1 MVTFDHRDAGT
12 AENRW
17 VASQRL
23 GQLEPL
29 DLPAVDRIVV
39 LAAHPD
45 DETLGAAGLL
55 TRLAAAGVAVS
66 VIVAT
71 DGEGSHPQSP
81 TYRPQALALLRRTEL
96 VRALGEVAPRAT
108 LRFLGLPDGGLRE
121 HREQLR
127 RAVEDE
133 VGALAGART
142 ILCAP
147 WRGDGHRDHRIA
159 GEVAADV
166 ASRRRTGMLE
176 YPVWLWHWADPADQ
190 SVPWHQMRRL
200 ALTPDERAA
209 KARALASHG
218 SQTQPLSREP
228 GDEAML
234 GPEMVRHFERD
245 VEVFLVSG
253 GLEREGD
260 RSEHPGDSLGVDF
273 FDTFYEGKKDPW
285 GFESRW
291 YEERK
296 RALTL
301 ASLPRPRF
309 TSGLE
314 IGCSTGVLTA
324 ELAKRCD
331 ELTAVDIA
339 AAPLEKAR
347 ARVGQDVTLLQLATP
362 AQWPQ
367 GRFDLV
373 VLSEVGYY
381 YSADHL
387 EQVITQVLES
397 LTPDGVVV
405 ACHWR
410 HPVAAY
416 PLSGDTVHAALA
428 ARAELGLAARHEEE
442 DFLLEVYARPP
453 VASVAAQTGLL

>member
-1 MVTFDHRDAGT
+1 MVTFDHRDLGT

-23 GQLEPL
+23 GALEAL
-29 DLPAVDRIVV
+29 ELPAVDRFVV
-39 LAAHPD
+39 VAAHPD
-45 DETLGAAGLL
+45 DETLGAAGLVA
-55 TRLAAAGVAVS
+55 RLAAAGVAIS
-66 VIVAT
+66 VIIAT
-71 DGEGSHPQSP
+71 DGESSHPHSP
-81 TYRPQALALLRRTEL
+81 TYQPRELALLRRTEL
-96 VRALGEVAPRAT
+96 VRALGEIAPAAT
-108 LRFLGLPDGGLRE
+108 LRFLALPDGGLRE
-121 HREQLR
+121 HRELLR
-127 RAVEDE
+127 RAVEQE
-133 VGALAGART
+133 VGELTGART

-166 ASRRRTGMLE
+166 AARRRVGLLE
-176 YPVWLWHWADPADQ
+176 YPVWLWHWGDPSDE
-190 SVPWHQMRRL
+190 SIPWQQMRRL
-200 ALTPDERAA
+200 NLTLDERAA
-209 KARALASHG
+209 KARALGAHC
-218 SQTQPLSREP
+218 SQTQPLSASP
-228 GDEAML
+228 GDEALL

-245 VEVFLVSG
+245 TEVFVVSESLG
-253 GLEREGD
+253 RGAD
-260 RSEHPGDSLGVDF
+260 RPELAGDSLGVDF
-273 FDTFYEGKKDPW
+273 FDDFYEGKSDPW

-309 TSGLE
+309 TSALE

-324 ELAKRCD
+324 ELAPRCD
-331 ELTAVDIA
+331 QLTAVDIA

-347 ARVGQDVTLLQLATP
+347 ARVGEDVTLLQLATP
-362 AQWPQ
+362 GEWPE

-381 YSADHL
+381 YSADDL
-387 EQVITQVLES
+387 EQVITQVLSS

-410 HPVAAY
+410 HPVVEY
-416 PLSGDTVHAALA
+416 PLAGDDVHMALA
-428 ARAELGLAARHEEE
+428 ARGELGLLARHEEE
-442 DFLLEVYARPP
+442 DFLLEVFARPP
-453 VASVAAQTGLL
+453 VASVAAQTGLV